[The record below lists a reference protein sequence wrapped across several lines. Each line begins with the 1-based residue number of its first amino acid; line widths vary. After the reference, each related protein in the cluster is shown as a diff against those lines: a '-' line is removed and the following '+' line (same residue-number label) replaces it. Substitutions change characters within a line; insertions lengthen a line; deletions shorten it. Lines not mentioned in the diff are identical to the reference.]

1 MSKTI
6 ENFLRYAKIDTQ
18 SSETTGT
25 TPSTRKQHVLA
36 KLLVEEL
43 KAVGASEITYDEE
56 HCYVYASIPATSGC
70 EDAAVLGIGRAH
82 V

>member
-43 KAVGASEITYDEE
+43 KAVGASEIT
-56 HCYVYASIPATSGC
+56 
-70 EDAAVLGIGRAH
+70 
-82 V
+82 